1 MDKRIAR
8 LNIEHFRQ
16 RLAEEKDEFKRRTLL
31 DLLEKEQEKLRK
43 AEEAD
48 NGANGRDNTR
58 QQ

>member
-16 RLAEEKDEFKRRTLL
+16 RLAEEQDQLKRKALL
-31 DLLEKEQEKLRK
+31 ELLEKEEEKLRK

-48 NGANGRDNTR
+48 KGTNGHSNK
-58 QQ
+58 